1 MRKSILRS
9 SIVACALA
17 FGVGVASQA
26 SAQDRINRRQRPQI
40 ARPGSRAES
49 ETRART
55 QIAREVRRELAT
67 LPYYDVFDF
76 LQFEVQPDF
85 TVVLSG
91 QTVRPTLKRDAE
103 ARLRDVE
110 GIERVVNNIEVLPLS
125 SLDDRIRVA
134 VYRELF
140 NFDSPLYRYS
150 LGAVPPIR
158 IIVNRGRVTLKGIV
172 ATKGDSNLAYIRAR
186 TVPGTFEVTNELQI
200 ERDGERRG

>member
-1 MRKSILRS
+1 MKNVLRGV
-9 SIVACALA
+9 IVAGALA
-17 FGVGVASQA
+17 LGVGSVSEV
-26 SAQDRINRRQRPQI
+26 SAQNRNNGQRPQI
-40 ARPGSRAES
+40 ARPGTRAES
-49 ETRART
+49 EARART

-103 ARLRDVE
+103 ARLRDIE
-110 GIERVVNNIEVLPLS
+110 GITRVVNNIEVLPLS
-125 SLDDRIRVA
+125 PVDDRIRVA

-172 ATKGDSNLAYIRAR
+172 ATEGDSNLAYIRAR
-186 TVPGTFEVTNELQI
+186 TVPGTFEVTNELQV
-200 ERDGERRG
+200 ERSEERRG

>member
-1 MRKSILRS
+1 MKVLRGV
-9 SIVACALA
+9 IVAGALA
-17 FGVGVASQA
+17 LGAGSVSEAP
-26 SAQDRINRRQRPQI
+26 AQNRNNGQRPQI

-49 ETRART
+49 EARART

-110 GIERVVNNIEVLPLS
+110 GINRVVNNIEVLPLS
-125 SLDDRIRVA
+125 PNDDRIRVA

-158 IIVNRGRVTLKGIV
+158 IIVRNGRVTLKGIV
-172 ATKGDSNLAYIRAR
+172 ATEADSNLAYIRTR
-186 TVPGTFEVTNELQI
+186 TVPGTFEVTNELQV
-200 ERDGERRG
+200 ERKG